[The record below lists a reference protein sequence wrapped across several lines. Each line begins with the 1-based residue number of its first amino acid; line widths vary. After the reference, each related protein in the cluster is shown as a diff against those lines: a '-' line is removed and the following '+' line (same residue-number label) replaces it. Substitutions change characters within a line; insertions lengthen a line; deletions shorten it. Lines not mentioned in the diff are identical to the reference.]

1 MNVILANF
9 LLPTLSMV
17 TQQVIGG
24 LISQSVQT
32 QASLL
37 TPLNALKISALAHP
51 VAIWKGGKA
60 LVVGTIKGIAT
71 AVNGSDDT
79 R

>member
-1 MNVILANF
+1 M
-9 LLPTLSMV
+9 
-17 TQQVIGG
+17 
-24 LISQSVQT
+24 
-32 QASLL
+32 